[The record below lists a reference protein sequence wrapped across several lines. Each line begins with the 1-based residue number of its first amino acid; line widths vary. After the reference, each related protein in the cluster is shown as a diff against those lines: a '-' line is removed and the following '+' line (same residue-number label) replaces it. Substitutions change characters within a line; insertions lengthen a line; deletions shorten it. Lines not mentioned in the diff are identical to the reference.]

1 MDKIAQQLFTSVIV
15 TSLDLRAYLTCAAAA
30 LAAGALLALV
40 LGFFNGGVKYTH
52 SFLCTVVILPLI
64 VGTVIMLVNGNVGT
78 GIAVAGAFS
87 LVRFRSAPGKAQD
100 IAVIFLAMAAGL
112 ACGTGYIGVCG
123 ILVAISAITLIILS
137 FIGKQSAGVERELR
151 IIVPENIDYE
161 GIFDEIFS
169 EYTKKHTLH
178 SVKTTNMG
186 SLFKLKY
193 RIVMKN
199 GKSEKEFIDA
209 LRVRNGN
216 LEINMSYVI
225 EEEVL

>member
-15 TSLDLRAYLTCAAAA
+15 TSIDLRTYLVCAAAA
-30 LAAGALLALV
+30 LVAGIFLALV
-40 LGFFNGGVKYTH
+40 LGMFNGGTKYSH
-52 SFLCTVVILPLI
+52 SFLCTVVILPLV

-87 LVRFRSAPGKAQD
+87 LVRFRSAPGSARD

-123 ILVAISAITLIILS
+123 ILVLISAVMLVALS
-137 FIGKQSAGVERELR
+137 FVGKKTSTIERELR
-151 IIVPENIDYE
+151 ITIPEDIDYE
-161 GIFDEIFS
+161 GVFDDIFA
-169 EYTKKHTLH
+169 EYTKKHTLFA
-178 SVKTTNMG
+178 VKTTNMG

-193 RIVMKN
+193 RIIMKN
-199 GKSEKEFIDA
+199 GMSEKAFIDA

-216 LEINMSYVI
+216 LEITMSYII